1 VQTKSANI
9 RDECVQVNAEIPSA
23 VFVGAAATLA
33 HLGWA
38 FRTTRDLDVAVEVVS
53 DVDEDRLLQ
62 LKYWKN
68 ATTNEWYTP
77 RGIKI
82 DIYIGNLNGFSVADI
97 AKQSVVVQA
106 RKNAPIKVARLE
118 MLILMKHRAG
128 LVSDV
133 QALVKAKYSSID
145 WNYLEGISKDS
156 AEFQEIRN
164 VARAFGLLKP

>member
-1 VQTKSANI
+1 MQTKSANI
-9 RDECVQVNAEIPSA
+9 RDECAHVNAEIPSA

-33 HLGWA
+33 YLGWA
-38 FRTTRDLDVAVEVVS
+38 FRTTTDLDVVVEVVS
-53 DVDEDRLLQ
+53 DVDDDRLLQ
-62 LKYWKN
+62 LKYWKDPIS
-68 ATTNEWYTP
+68 NEWYTP

-82 DIYIGNLNGFSVADI
+82 DIYKGKLNGFSVGDI
-97 AKQSVVVQA
+97 ASQSVIVHA
-106 RKNAPIKVARLE
+106 RKNALIKVAKLE

-133 QALVKAKYSSID
+133 QALVNAKYSSID
-145 WNYLEGISKDS
+145 WNYIEGLSKDP